1 MDATGM
7 TASYQS
13 KHQNP
18 CSHTYGARVQRAG
31 RSPEYPK
38 VPPRGWAFAFGP
50 LSESPTLPSLFFVP
64 GSMNFSIVDQ
74 PSFGQR
80 AGVMRT
86 PSTNSSGMGSGAR
99 ASRFGMSP
107 SHGFSVERSATSM
120 CVRMAGSTRG
130 VPSGTGLKRAGASS
144 MPSQITARPPS
155 AERHVTPASRASSFN
170 VAARR

>member
-18 CSHTYGARVQRAG
+18 CSHTYGAPVQRAG

-64 GSMNFSIVDQ
+64 GSMNFAIVDQ
-74 PSFGQR
+74 PSFGHR

-99 ASRFGMSP
+99 TSRFRTSP
-107 SHGFSVERSATSM
+107 SHAFSDARSATST
-120 CVRMAGSTRG
+120 CARAAGSTRG
-130 VPSGTGLKRAGASS
+130 VPSGTGLKRAGFSS

-170 VAARR
+170 VAERR